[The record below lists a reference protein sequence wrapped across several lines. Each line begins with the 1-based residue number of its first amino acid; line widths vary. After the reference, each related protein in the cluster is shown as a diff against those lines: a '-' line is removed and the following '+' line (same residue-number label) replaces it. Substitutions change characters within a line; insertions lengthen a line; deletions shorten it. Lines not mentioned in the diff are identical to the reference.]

1 MVWEAT
7 ASSQVILSILGR
19 WGSSCLEALIGR
31 TMVFPK
37 MSKDVLDPRTL
48 KCVTWQKGIKVA
60 GAVKI
65 ASQLILRWGQS
76 SHRSY
81 SK

>member
-1 MVWEAT
+1 MV
-7 ASSQVILSILGR
+7 LS
-19 WGSSCLEALIGR
+19 
-31 TMVFPK
+31 K
-37 MSKDVLDPRTL
+37 MSKDVLDSRTL
-48 KCVTWQKGIKVA
+48 KCVTWQRRIKVA
-60 GAVKI
+60 GVVKI